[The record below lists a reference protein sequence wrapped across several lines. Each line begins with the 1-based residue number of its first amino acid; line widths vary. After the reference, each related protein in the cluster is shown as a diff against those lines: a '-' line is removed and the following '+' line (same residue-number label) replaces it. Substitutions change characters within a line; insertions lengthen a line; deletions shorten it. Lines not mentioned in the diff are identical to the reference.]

1 MKKLKAI
8 GIGFLVVVLLGIG
21 AALHYFLP
29 KHAVVVINGVEVK
42 RMDAQGVINSDN
54 VADGPTRDV
63 YFINAGEPDNS
74 VDVSVFR
81 NADTGFGFPWY
92 FKFDS
97 ADVQAKAQQLSK
109 DSNQLALIQ
118 YYGWRIR
125 LISAF
130 PNLVSIEK
138 TSTRSEP
145 FPIFN
150 VVFLLVL
157 FGLLGFAYWKIKTR
171 LGKRRSNH
179 PVQ

>member
-8 GIGFLVVVLLGIG
+8 GIGFLVMALLGVG
-21 AALHYFLP
+21 ATLHYFLP

-42 RMDAQGVINSDN
+42 RMDDQGVINSKN
-54 VADGPTRDV
+54 VADGPTRDI
-63 YFINAGEPDNS
+63 YFINTGEPDNPI
-74 VDVSVFR
+74 DVSVFR

-109 DSNQLALIQ
+109 DSDQLALIQ

-125 LISAF
+125 LISTF
-130 PNLVSIEK
+130 PNIVSIEA
-138 TSTRSEP
+138 TNTRTEP

-150 VVFLLVL
+150 VVFLLLL
-157 FGLLGFAYWKIKTR
+157 FGLPGFAYWKIKRR
-171 LGKRRSNH
+171 LRNRQSSGSA
-179 PVQ
+179 

>member
-8 GIGFLVVVLLGIG
+8 GIGFLMVILLGAG
-21 AALHYFLP
+21 ATFHYFLP

-42 RMDAQGVINSDN
+42 RMDAQGVINSNN

-63 YFINAGEPDNS
+63 YFINTGEPDNS

-97 ADVQAKAQQLSK
+97 ADVQAKAQELSK
-109 DSNQLALIQ
+109 EKNQLALIQ

-130 PNLVSIEK
+130 PNIVSIEK
-138 TSTRSEP
+138 TNTRTEP

-150 VVFLLVL
+150 TVFLFFL
-157 FGLLGFAYWKIKTR
+157 FSLLWFAYWKVKTR
-171 LGKRRSNH
+171 LRKRQSD
-179 PVQ
+179 PSA